1 MCLFTLRKINVILF
15 RVLSVMSSVNDTATT
30 THSKFTTEI
39 RPAAHAQYLRDSYF
53 SNVANDL
60 LADHDNSQLNAEINH
75 TARSSTA
82 VQTISSTAS
91 KSPIVARCTD
101 HQIQLEEGDVE
112 NG

>member
-1 MCLFTLRKINVILF
+1 MIVYFLKNQRYSFSRTVRY
-15 RVLSVMSSVNDTATT
+15 DTTTT

-39 RPAAHAQYLRDSYF
+39 RPAGQHLRDSYF

-60 LADHDNSQLNAEINH
+60 LADHDNRQLNAEVNH
-75 TARSSTA
+75 TAGSSTA

-101 HQIQLEEGDVE
+101 HQIQLEEGNVE